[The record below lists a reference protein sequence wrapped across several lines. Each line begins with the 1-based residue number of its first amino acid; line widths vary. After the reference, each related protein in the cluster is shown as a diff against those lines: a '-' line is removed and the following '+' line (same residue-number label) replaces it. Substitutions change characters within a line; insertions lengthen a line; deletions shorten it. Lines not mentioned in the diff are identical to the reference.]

1 MEKSYIPLHV
11 MSEYSIGESAARISE
26 LIEKAKSLNIKAL
39 ALTDTTLSGS
49 LEFYRQ
55 CLKHDIKPILG
66 QKIGFTDSYIILLC
80 KDFEAYRILCRYS
93 LELSAQDGIIT
104 ELPFTKEECTHFICI
119 TQKESPYL
127 LKSFESDLY
136 VEFQLSVLKK
146 GTVNNTSPVQNKTQ
160 AVITNPVCFIEKEDN
175 IVLNA
180 IKKDKELNY
189 SECTPD
195 HYFVSEEDLKP
206 FLENDHLELLENTN
220 KIAENISYIFPENY
234 FDTNECYRRMARNL
248 PLPPECCGTMT
259 AADFLRFKVEENL
272 PKRFETITIEIQE
285 RINYEL
291 DDIISRHFEK
301 FFLLHWKIIEE
312 CNRLNIA
319 HGPGRGPSSSS
330 LVSYV
335 LGITDINPLEYG
347 LLYERFLNPEK
358 ECYPDFDIDFDY
370 ERLDDVVQIVKDCYG
385 KESVSRTAAFGRINS
400 KKAFKIAGRALDI
413 PVSEISFITQLYP
426 YNPRYPIERM
436 QTFLKNITK
445 YGYDPVFSSY
455 KEALKLKDIFSGT
468 KYEKL
473 ITLAKKLEGLK
484 YTRTLHTCGYIIAK
498 EPVNTIVPVL
508 FDKNS
513 CMVSSQCDMQQ
524 LVSYGICKT
533 DILALKTL
541 TRMRKIAEL
550 VESKKGKEIDISSIP
565 LNDDKTL
572 KLFQKGKT
580 EDIFQ
585 FESPGIR
592 KILRKLKPD
601 KFTDIAALN
610 ALYRPGPEG
619 FIPWFIESKLNS
631 NDNYCFDKKCS
642 DITKET
648 YEVIVYQEQVIK
660 IINRVTGCTLGE
672 ADLVRRAMGQKK
684 YEIMKQKK
692 KEFVTKAMDKDYS
705 ESTAEEIFEILIPF
719 TGYGSLKSHAIAYTK
734 IAWQDAYLKAHY
746 AKEYLE
752 VCRKE
757 YNEDEDDEDY

>member
-1 MEKSYIPLHV
+1 

-26 LIEKAKSLNIKAL
+26 LIEKAESLKMKAL

-55 CLKHDIKPILG
+55 CLKHDIKPLLG
-66 QKIGFTDSYIILLC
+66 QKIILNNSYIILLC

-93 LELSAQDGIIT
+93 LEFSTQDGSRT

-119 TQKESPYL
+119 TQQFDSQYVFENFRTNLYL
-127 LKSFESDLY
+127 EIRYFTLKQVNSFEA
-136 VEFQLSVLKK
+136 
-146 GTVNNTSPVQNKTQ
+146 SPVQKKLP

-175 IVLNA
+175 KVLNA
-180 IKKDKELNY
+180 LKDYREVNFT
-189 SECTPD
+189 ECNPD
-195 HYFVSEEDLKP
+195 HYFVSEDEIKSV
-206 FLENDHLELLENTN
+206 LENEHLELLVNTN
-220 KIAENISYIFPENY
+220 KIAEKISYIFPENY
-234 FDTNECYRRMARNL
+234 FEENKCIKRMAENL
-248 PLPPECCGTMT
+248 PLPPECGGTIT
-259 AADFLRFKVEENL
+259 AGEFLRLKVEENL
-272 PKRFETITIEIQE
+272 PKRFETITVEIQE

-291 DDIISRHFEK
+291 DDIIRRHFEK
-301 FFLLHWKIIEE
+301 YFLLHWKIIEE
-312 CNRLNIA
+312 CNKLNIA

-335 LGITDINPLEYG
+335 LGITEINPIEYG

-370 ERLDDVVQIVKDCYG
+370 ERLDDVVQIVKNCYG
-385 KESVSRTAAFGRINS
+385 KESVSRMAAFGRINS

-445 YGYDPVFSSY
+445 YGYDRVFSSY
-455 KEALKLKDIFSGT
+455 KEALKLKEIFSGT

-524 LVSYGICKT
+524 LDSYGIYKT

-550 VESKKGKEIDISSIP
+550 VEAKKGKEIDISSIP

-592 KILRKLKPD
+592 KNLRKLKPI

-610 ALYRPGPEG
+610 ALYRPGPEV

-648 YEVIVYQEQVIK
+648 YGVIVYQEQVIE
-660 IINRVTGCTLGE
+660 IISRVTGCTLGE
-672 ADLVRRAMGQKK
+672 ADLLRRAMGQKK
-684 YEIMKQKK
+684 HEIMKQKK

-705 ESTAEEIFEILIPF
+705 ESTAEVIFDILIPF
-719 TGYGSLKSHAIAYTK
+719 AGYGFLKSHAMAYTK

-746 AKEYLE
+746 PKEYLE

-757 YNEDEDDEDY
+757 YNEEAEVDDEDY